1 MTPSEAD
8 ARQKWAGMDAPTAWL
23 LIERHA
29 DGWDDIRQMLEAWAR
44 ANRPAWHDAP
54 TCEGLWLC
62 DEGDSNPYC
71 FTTHP
76 VTWPLNSMLHGEGE
90 RWFGPIP
97 EDGK

>member
-29 DGWDDIRQMLEAWAR
+29 DGWNDIREMLEAWAR

-54 TCEGLWLC
+54 TCAGLWLNNINGRARQISSRNITQGTFS
-62 DEGDSNPYC
+62 DN
-71 FTTHP
+71 
-76 VTWPLNSMLHGEGE
+76 GE
-90 RWFGPIP
+90 RWYGPIL
-97 EDGK
+97 EDAK